1 MKWGHGRLTNIFQTI
16 EKDIIEVIMNTIP
29 NLTASSTNI
38 KIQLL
43 LTAIG
48 ALGVPA
54 IILPFAF
61 DYSPL
66 AAASIY
72 DLSLWRL
79 SWPFFLPVLVIISTV
94 RWIFLKKY
102 SITEMIVG
110 YIVSAAILCVTFSGY
125 VTTYHWADDTQSQIA
140 FISPFVIL
148 FFGVFVVLKNWKKL
162 VPMPGRTVTIMQ
174 IAYLANCSL
183 CLIGFIDKWQVGAYF
198 SLATAIAY
206 LVQVILLSTINKH

>member
-1 MKWGHGRLTNIFQTI
+1 LKKYYRSYH
-16 EKDIIEVIMNTIP
+16 EYHP
-29 NLTASSTNI
+29 NLTASITNI
-38 KIQLL
+38 KFQLL

-79 SWPFFLPVLVIISTV
+79 SWPFFLPVLITIATV
-94 RWIFLKKY
+94 RWMFLKKY
-102 SITEMIVG
+102 SKTEMTAG
-110 YIVSAAILCVTFSGY
+110 YIVGAAILCVTFSGY
-125 VTTYHWADDTQSQIA
+125 VTTYHWAVDTQSQIA

-148 FFGVFVVLKNWKKL
+148 FFGVFIVLKNWKKL
-162 VPMPGRTVTIMQ
+162 IPMPGGAIVIMQ

-206 LVQVILLSTINKH
+206 LVQIILHSTRNKH